1 MATVME
7 KVRLDDVGQLAEGIK
22 ITPVAMEI
30 LRMEKAIQARF
41 DSLGD
46 LKCSFGSL
54 VEKEGR
60 FWYYQHGCL
69 HYKNADNIFEIHGD
83 IYKKWV
89 KLGGAGFGKPDTDE
103 LPCVD
108 GTGRFNHFENGT
120 KTIFWHPFTGAN
132 AVEGDIKI
140 RWNELG
146 WERGYLGYPT
156 SDEVDFPDGG
166 RVNSFQNGGIYWWPD
181 TGAMDLNDVVVHY
194 TGLMCFK
201 ETGEIDGTDEP
212 YAIVGVVSPFGSG
225 AYRSRTYASVDSNTS
240 RPDLMEIYRG
250 KPNGIALAIQLM
262 EHDEGNRDKYTD
274 DIAKAMTS
282 VHSVGTTALGFI
294 PVVGAGIAAVVGPL
308 IQKFIPDLAKAVNNL
323 FGFGDDEIGKH
334 IITLTGKDMLV
345 LARQNNGS
353 MHRGI
358 GFKFSTNNL
367 RGENAN
373 YKVYFTLGPI

>member
-46 LKCSFGSL
+46 LKGSFGSL

-140 RWNELG
+140 R
-146 WERGYLGYPT
+146 
-156 SDEVDFPDGG
+156 
-166 RVNSFQNGGIYWWPD
+166 
-181 TGAMDLNDVVVHY
+181 
-194 TGLMCFK
+194 
-201 ETGEIDGTDEP
+201 
-212 YAIVGVVSPFGSG
+212 
-225 AYRSRTYASVDSNTS
+225 
-240 RPDLMEIYRG
+240 
-250 KPNGIALAIQLM
+250 
-262 EHDEGNRDKYTD
+262 
-274 DIAKAMTS
+274 
-282 VHSVGTTALGFI
+282 
-294 PVVGAGIAAVVGPL
+294 
-308 IQKFIPDLAKAVNNL
+308 
-323 FGFGDDEIGKH
+323 
-334 IITLTGKDMLV
+334 
-345 LARQNNGS
+345 
-353 MHRGI
+353 
-358 GFKFSTNNL
+358 
-367 RGENAN
+367 
-373 YKVYFTLGPI
+373 